1 MRRRSIDRST
11 RSRTLTRSR
20 FALALAAALALSAL
34 GCGYHLTSKGS
45 NLPAHVK
52 TIGVPPFRN
61 QTSRPELGERITEN
75 LISALV
81 ARGKYVV
88 TTEARGADAVLS
100 GTVINW
106 TSKPVGLSSES
117 DEPERVTVTLE
128 ASVTFDDRVLRRVT
142 WQEERYRFTS
152 DYDVIGDP
160 DEYFDTELG
169 AVEEVAEDFA
179 RAVVSAILQG
189 F

>member
-1 MRRRSIDRST
+1 MRRRVPI
-11 RSRTLTRSR
+11 LVLPLA
-20 FALALAAALALSAL
+20 ALLAAAAL
-34 GCGYHLTSKGS
+34 GCGYNLTSKGS

-61 QTSRPELGERITEN
+61 QTTRPELGERITEN
-75 LISALV
+75 VIAALV
-81 ARGKYVV
+81 ARGKYKV
-88 TTEARGADAVLS
+88 TTDTRGADAVLS
-100 GTVINW
+100 GTVLSW
-106 TSKPVGLSSES
+106 TSKPVSLSEES

-142 WQEERYRFTS
+142 WQESSYRFTS

-160 DEYFDTELG
+160 ETYFDTELG
-169 AVEEVAEDFA
+169 AIEEVADDFA

>member
-1 MRRRSIDRST
+1 MIRR
-11 RSRTLTRSR
+11 
-20 FALALAAALALSAL
+20 ALVLGLAATLAALSL
-34 GCGYHLTSKGS
+34 SCGYNLTSKGS

-61 QTSRPELGERITEN
+61 QTTRPELGERITEN
-75 LISALV
+75 IIAALV
-81 ARGKYVV
+81 ARGKYKV
-88 TTEARGADAVLS
+88 TTDTRGVDAVLS
-100 GTVINW
+100 GTVLNW
-106 TSKPVGLSSES
+106 TSKPVSLSEES
-117 DEPERVTVTLE
+117 DEPEQVTVTLE

-142 WQEERYRFTS
+142 WQESSYRFTS
-152 DYDVIGDP
+152 DYAVIGDP
-160 DEYFDTELG
+160 ETYFDTELG

>member
-1 MRRRSIDRST
+1 VNPRKL
-11 RSRTLTRSR
+11 TLALP
-20 FALALAAALALSAL
+20 FVLALAAFSLS
-34 GCGYHLTSKGS
+34 CGYNLTSKGS

-61 QTSRPELGERITEN
+61 QTTRPELAERITEN
-75 LISALV
+75 VIAELV
-81 ARGKYVV
+81 ARGKYKV
-88 TTEARGADAVLS
+88 TTDTRGVDAVLS
-100 GTVINW
+100 GTVLKW
-106 TSKPVGLSSES
+106 TSKPVGLSEES

-142 WQEERYRFTS
+142 WEEDSYRFTS
-152 DYDVIGDP
+152 DYDVIGDV

-169 AVEEVAEDFA
+169 AIEEVAEDFA